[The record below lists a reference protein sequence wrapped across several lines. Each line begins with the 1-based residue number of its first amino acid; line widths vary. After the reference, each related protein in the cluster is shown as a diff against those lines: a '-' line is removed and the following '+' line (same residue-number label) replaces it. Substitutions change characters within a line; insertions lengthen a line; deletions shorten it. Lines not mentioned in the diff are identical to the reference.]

1 VIRKF
6 TDGFRRRNL
15 ASSSMTAPTR
25 KPPSIP
31 AAQDWKARIGGLR
44 VLTGNTPLLAID
56 CEAFDRPRTIYA
68 KAENLNFTG
77 SIKDR
82 MALHIIQRGYETGA
96 LEPGGL
102 IIEATSGNT
111 GISFAALGRALGH
124 PVTIFMPDW
133 MSEERKALIRSFGAT
148 VRLVSPAEGGVLGS
162 IRLAE
167 ELARETPGSF
177 LPRQFANE
185 DNIEAHATSTGPE
198 LWEQLRWHGVTPD
211 AFVAGVGTG
220 GTIMGVGRFLRQVN
234 PAIGLY
240 PVEPANSP
248 TLTTGHKVGK
258 HRIQGISDEFIPPIV
273 DLSVL
278 SHVIAVDDGDA
289 ILMAQKLASEI
300 GLGVGISSGA
310 NFVAALEVQRRT
322 GLDATVVTVFPDS
335 NKKYL
340 TTALLNY
347 EPVRPGFVSPH
358 VKLLGFRAMNRVCG
372 SCVAGGGPDNL
383 PVGWPPA
390 VTR

>member
-1 VIRKF
+1 MA
-6 TDGFRRRNL
+6 TL
-15 ASSSMTAPTR
+15 ARSLHTVPDAPG
-25 KPPSIP
+25 
-31 AAQDWKARIGGLR
+31 WKARVNGLR

-56 CEAFDRPRTIYA
+56 CEVFDKPRTIYA

-82 MALHIIQRGYETGA
+82 MALVIIRRGYETGA
-96 LEPGGL
+96 LAPGGL

-148 VRLVSPAEGGVLGS
+148 VRLVSAGEGGFLGS

-167 ELARETPGSF
+167 ELASATPGAF

-185 DNIEAHATSTGPE
+185 DNIEAHATTTGPE
-198 LWEQLRWHGVTPD
+198 LWEQLRWNGITPD

-234 PAIGLY
+234 PAVGLY

-273 DLSVL
+273 DLNVL
-278 SHVIAVDDGDA
+278 DRVIAVDDGDA
-289 ILMAQKLASEI
+289 ILMAQKLAAEV

-322 GLDATVVTVFPDS
+322 GLDSTVVTVFPDS

-340 TTALLNY
+340 TTDLLGY
-347 EPVRPGFVSPH
+347 EPVKPGFVAPH
-358 VKLLGFRAMNRVCG
+358 VRLLGFRALNRVCG
-372 SCVAGGGPDNL
+372 SCVYGSDNL
-383 PVGWPPA
+383 PAGWT
-390 VTR
+390 VSRT